1 MLTVAAVVAGFLL
14 DALLGDPRRIPHP
27 IVAMGNAIAW
37 LEPRLRAAFPDTP
50 SGARRA
56 GMVLVAVLCAGSFGA
71 TWCLIAVAG
80 LVHPL
85 LGLAVETW
93 LCYQALAACELRRQS
108 MRVVRELT
116 REGLPA
122 ARRAVGMIVGR
133 DTEALDERGVLKA
146 AVETVAENT
155 ADGVVGPL
163 VYLIVGGA
171 PLGMLYKAVNTMD
184 SMVGYKNERYLDFG
198 RAAARIDD
206 VLGFVPARLAALC
219 MIAAAPAAGLSAKG
233 AWRIWR
239 RDRFNHASPNSA
251 QTESA
256 MAGALGVE
264 LAGSAV
270 YFGKLVEK
278 PTMGDATRP
287 IEREDVRRA
296 NRLMVLASALS
307 LVVLGG
313 ARIALLA
320 AVGALVW

>member
-56 GMVLVAVLCAGSFGA
+56 GVVLVAVLCAGSFGA

-85 LGLAVETW
+85 LGFAVETW

-116 REGLPA
+116 RGGLPA

-198 RAAARIDD
+198 RAAARVDD

-219 MIAAAPAAGLSAKG
+219 MIAAAPVAGLSAKG

-278 PTMGDATRP
+278 PTMGDATRS

-313 ARIALLA
+313 ARIALVA
-320 AVGALVW
+320 AVGAMAW

>member
-85 LGLAVETW
+85 LGFAVETW

-278 PTMGDATRP
+278 PTVGDATRP

-320 AVGALVW
+320 AVGALAW

>member
-85 LGLAVETW
+85 LGFAVETW

-122 ARRAVGMIVGR
+122 ARRAVGMVVGR

-320 AVGALVW
+320 AVGALAW

>member
-1 MLTVAAVVAGFLL
+1 MLTVAAVAAGFLL

-56 GMVLVAVLCAGSFGA
+56 GMVLVVVLCAGSFGA

-85 LGLAVETW
+85 LGFAVETW

-198 RAAARIDD
+198 RAAARVDD

-313 ARIALLA
+313 ARIALVVA
-320 AVGALVW
+320 AGAMAW

>member
-37 LEPRLRAAFPDTP
+37 LEPRLRAALPDTP

-56 GMVLVAVLCAGSFGA
+56 GVVLVAVLCAGSFGA

-85 LGLAVETW
+85 LGFAVETW

-198 RAAARIDD
+198 RAAARVDD
-206 VLGFVPARLAALC
+206 VLGFIPARLAALC

-239 RDRFNHASPNSA
+239 RDRFNHASPNSV

-313 ARIALLA
+313 ARIALVA
-320 AVGALVW
+320 AAGAMAW

>member
-56 GMVLVAVLCAGSFGA
+56 GVVLVAVLCAGSFGA

-85 LGLAVETW
+85 LGFAVETW

-198 RAAARIDD
+198 RAAARVDD
-206 VLGFVPARLAALC
+206 VLGFIPARLAALC

-239 RDRFNHASPNSA
+239 RDRFNHASPNSS

-313 ARIALLA
+313 ARIALVA
-320 AVGALVW
+320 AAGAMAW

>member
-56 GMVLVAVLCAGSFGA
+56 GVVLVAVLCAGSFGA

-85 LGLAVETW
+85 LGFAVETW

-116 REGLPA
+116 RGGLPA

-133 DTEALDERGVLKA
+133 DTEALDERDVLKA

-198 RAAARIDD
+198 RAAARVDD

-219 MIAAAPAAGLSAKG
+219 MIAAASVAGLSAKG

-313 ARIALLA
+313 ARIALVA
-320 AVGALVW
+320 AAGAMAW

>member
-56 GMVLVAVLCAGSFGA
+56 GVVLVAVLCAGSFGA

-85 LGLAVETW
+85 LGFAVETW

-116 REGLPA
+116 RGGLPA

-198 RAAARIDD
+198 RAAARVDD

-219 MIAAAPAAGLSAKG
+219 MIAAAPVAGLSAKG
-233 AWRIWR
+233 AWRLWR

-278 PTMGDATRP
+278 PTMGDATRS

-313 ARIALLA
+313 ARIALVA
-320 AVGALVW
+320 AAGAMAW

>member
-56 GMVLVAVLCAGSFGA
+56 GVVLVAVLCAGSFGA

-85 LGLAVETW
+85 LGFAVETW

-198 RAAARIDD
+198 RAAARVDD

-219 MIAAAPAAGLSAKG
+219 MIAAAPVAGLSVKG
-233 AWRIWR
+233 AWCIWR

-278 PTMGDATRP
+278 PTMGDATRS

-313 ARIALLA
+313 ARIALVA
-320 AVGALVW
+320 AAGAMAW

>member
-56 GMVLVAVLCAGSFGA
+56 GVVLVAVLCAGSFGA

-85 LGLAVETW
+85 LGFAVETW

-198 RAAARIDD
+198 RAAARVDD
-206 VLGFVPARLAALC
+206 VRGFIPARLAALC

-313 ARIALLA
+313 ARIALVA
-320 AVGALVW
+320 AAGAMAW

>member
-56 GMVLVAVLCAGSFGA
+56 GVVLVAVLCAGSFGA

-85 LGLAVETW
+85 LGFAVETW

-116 REGLPA
+116 RGGLPA

-133 DTEALDERGVLKA
+133 DTEALDERDVLKA

-198 RAAARIDD
+198 RAAARVDD
-206 VLGFVPARLAALC
+206 VLGFIPARLAALC

-313 ARIALLA
+313 ARIALVA
-320 AVGALVW
+320 AAGAMAW

>member
-56 GMVLVAVLCAGSFGA
+56 GVVLVAVLCAGSFGA

-85 LGLAVETW
+85 LGFAVETW

-198 RAAARIDD
+198 RAAARVDD

-313 ARIALLA
+313 ARIALVVA
-320 AVGALVW
+320 AGAMAW

>member
-85 LGLAVETW
+85 LGFAVETW

-163 VYLIVGGA
+163 VHLIVGGA

-320 AVGALVW
+320 AVGALAW

>member
-37 LEPRLRAAFPDTP
+37 LEPRLRAVFPDTP

-56 GMVLVAVLCAGSFGA
+56 GVVLVAVLCAGSFGA

-85 LGLAVETW
+85 LGFAVETW

-198 RAAARIDD
+198 RAAARVDD
-206 VLGFVPARLAALC
+206 VLGFIPARLAALC

-313 ARIALLA
+313 ARITLVA
-320 AVGALVW
+320 AAGAMAW

>member
-37 LEPRLRAAFPDTP
+37 LEPRLRAALPDTP

-56 GMVLVAVLCAGSFGA
+56 GVVLVAVLCAGSFGA

-85 LGLAVETW
+85 LGFAVETW

-198 RAAARIDD
+198 RAAARVDD
-206 VLGFVPARLAALC
+206 VLGFIPARLAALC

-313 ARIALLA
+313 ARIALVA
-320 AVGALVW
+320 AAGAMAW

>member
-56 GMVLVAVLCAGSFGA
+56 GVVLVAVLCAGSFGT

-85 LGLAVETW
+85 LGFAVETW

-116 REGLPA
+116 RGGLPA

-198 RAAARIDD
+198 RAAARVDD
-206 VLGFVPARLAALC
+206 VLGFIPARLAALC
-219 MIAAAPAAGLSAKG
+219 MIAAAPVAGLSAKG

-278 PTMGDATRP
+278 PTMGDATRS

-313 ARIALLA
+313 ARIALVA
-320 AVGALVW
+320 AVGAMAW

>member
-56 GMVLVAVLCAGSFGA
+56 GVVLVAVLCAGSFGA

-85 LGLAVETW
+85 LGFAVETW

-116 REGLPA
+116 RGGLPA

-184 SMVGYKNERYLDFG
+184 SMVGSKNERYLDFG
-198 RAAARIDD
+198 RAAARVDD

-219 MIAAAPAAGLSAKG
+219 MIAAAPVAGLSAKG

-278 PTMGDATRP
+278 PTMGDATRS

-313 ARIALLA
+313 ARIALVA
-320 AVGALVW
+320 AAGAMAW